1 MAAPKKTVTKK
12 PAAKPVAK
20 PLTFHEKIVILQ
32 TEIKAPKNQYNS
44 FGKYKYRS
52 YEDILEAT
60 KPYLK
65 RLGLILTVNDEVC
78 KFGDLTYIESV
89 ATISDGEQF
98 VEAKAQAG
106 ININRKGMDIA
117 QSFGSSS
124 SYARKYALGGGLL
137 LLDDTKDAD
146 ATNTHGKDDVK
157 VQKSWPTI
165 AEVNFNKLVKAFG
178 SQDKEGNII
187 DLEWCTSRYH
197 LSPSQLKKIQEVANG

>member
-12 PAAKPVAK
+12 PAAK

-78 KFGDLTYIESV
+78 YAGDLTYIESV
-89 ATISDGEQF
+89 ATISNGEQF

-146 ATNTHGKDDVK
+146 ATNTHGKDAAPNSVAPKKTLDNSQFEAFLKHFNSTNDDGVVYDMEWITNK
-157 VQKSWPTI
+157 YSLNPNQIKKLK
-165 AEVNFNKLVKAFG
+165 EVN
-178 SQDKEGNII
+178 
-187 DLEWCTSRYH
+187 
-197 LSPSQLKKIQEVANG
+197 NG

>member
-78 KFGDLTYIESV
+78 YAGDLTYIESV

-146 ATNTHGKDDVK
+146 ATNTHGKGDVK
-157 VQKSWPTI
+157 VQKSKRTL
-165 AEVNFNKLVKAFG
+165 ND
-178 SQDKEGNII
+178 SQFKQFLNVYNT
-187 DLEWCTSRYH
+187 TSNDGVTYDASWVEEN
-197 LSPSQLKKIQEVANG
+197 LALNPNQLKKLKEVNIG

>member
-1 MAAPKKTVTKK
+1 MAALKKTVTK
-12 PAAKPVAK
+12 KPVAK

-78 KFGDLTYIESV
+78 YAGDLTYIESV

-157 VQKSWPTI
+157 VQKSRPTI

-187 DLEWCTSRYH
+187 DLGWCTSRYH
-197 LSPSQLKKIQEVANG
+197 LSPNQIEKLKEVNNG